1 MIVNNKLKG
10 KAVPNS
16 GYFINDQIRADQI
29 RVITEDGKNV
39 GVLSR
44 KDALAMSLETGVDL
58 VQIGDTD
65 DNSLVTAK
73 LMDFG
78 KFLYEKKKQQNEAKK
93 HQKVIQIK
101 EVKIRPQIGDQ
112 DYFVKLNQAA
122 EFLSE
127 GKRVKF
133 TIQFKKGRESGMAE
147 ELAPKMFERIN
158 KDLTAK
164 ELGTLLDEKES
175 KGGHLWSRIYY
186 LKEK

>member
-1 MIVNNKLKG
+1 MNNKTTKG
-10 KAVPNS
+10 KPIPNS
-16 GYFINDQIRADQI
+16 GYFINDQIRAEQV

-44 KDALAMSLETGVDL
+44 RDALSMALESSVDL

-101 EVKIRPQIGDQ
+101 EVKLRPHIGDQ
-112 DYFVKLNQAA
+112 DYAIKINQAA
-122 EFLSE
+122 RFLTD
-127 GKRVKF
+127 GMRVKF
-133 TIQFKKGRESGMAE
+133 TLQFRGRENAMVEDLG
-147 ELAPKMFERIN
+147 PRVFERIH
-158 KDLTAK
+158 KDLTAR
-164 ELGTLLDEKES
+164 ELGTLIDEKES
-175 KGGHLWSRIYY
+175 RGGPLWSKIYY

>member
-1 MIVNNKLKG
+1 MNNKVRG

-44 KDALAMSLETGVDL
+44 RDALSMAVEYGVDL
-58 VQIGDTD
+58 VQIGDSD
-65 DNSLVTAK
+65 DNTLVTAK

-93 HQKVIQIK
+93 HQKVIQVK
-101 EVKIRPQIGDQ
+101 EVKLRPQIGDQ
-112 DYFVKLNQAA
+112 DYMIKLNQAA
-122 EFLSE
+122 QFLAD

-133 TIQFKKGRESGMAE
+133 TLQFKGRENAMVD
-147 ELAPKMFERIN
+147 ELGPRLFERIH
-158 KDLTAK
+158 KDLLAK
-164 ELGTLLDEKES
+164 ELGTLIDEKES
-175 KGGHLWSRIYY
+175 KGGPFWSKIYY